1 MPMYNLFKFK
11 TRFLPN
17 TSNRGIIDAE
27 TAVPLK

>member
-17 TSNRGIIDAE
+17 TSNRGIIDAK